1 MLENQIGLHSESTGR
16 RSPIHAPTGSPS
28 TSEGVTRRSRLIPP
42 RDESVVRP
50 YKNLFQ
56 EMTSSDQPRSVLC
69 LGLADGD
76 RSRVSEEAHRFGW
89 LIRFAANTGDARAT
103 GNGRKPDL
111 ILFDTKTS
119 DEAAHDLL
127 RQCTAHPL
135 QAVATAPIQGH
146 APVQEPEPTVADGT
160 VLLEPGSIHRFEDY
174 EQQIL
179 RHALHTTGWNVKRA
193 AQLLGIGRA
202 TLYRKIDRYKLR
214 DYQPERNAG

>member
-1 MLENQIGLHSESTGR
+1 
-16 RSPIHAPTGSPS
+16 
-28 TSEGVTRRSRLIPP
+28 
-42 RDESVVRP
+42 
-50 YKNLFQ
+50 
-56 EMTSSDQPRSVLC
+56 MTSDQPRSVLC
-69 LGLADGD
+69 LGLNDAD

-89 LIRFAANTGDARAT
+89 LIRFAANSGDARAT
-103 GNGRKPDL
+103 GNGRRPDL

-135 QAVATAPIQGH
+135 QAVA
-146 APVQEPEPTVADGT
+146 PEAKQAAAATEATQPATPDGT
-160 VLLEPGSIHRFEDY
+160 VLLEAGSIHRFEDY

-179 RHALHTTGWNVKRA
+179 RHALQTTGWNVKRA

-214 DYQPERNAG
+214 EFQPERNAG

>member
-1 MLENQIGLHSESTGR
+1 
-16 RSPIHAPTGSPS
+16 
-28 TSEGVTRRSRLIPP
+28 
-42 RDESVVRP
+42 
-50 YKNLFQ
+50 
-56 EMTSSDQPRSVLC
+56 MTSSDQPRSVLC
-69 LGLADGD
+69 LGLSDGD

-135 QAVATAPIQGH
+135 QAVATAPVQPP
-146 APVQEPEPTVADGT
+146 APVQEPQPAVADGT

-174 EQQIL
+174 EQKIL

>member
-1 MLENQIGLHSESTGR
+1 
-16 RSPIHAPTGSPS
+16 
-28 TSEGVTRRSRLIPP
+28 
-42 RDESVVRP
+42 
-50 YKNLFQ
+50 
-56 EMTSSDQPRSVLC
+56 MTSSDQPRSVLC
-69 LGLADGD
+69 LGLGDAD

-89 LIRFAANTGDARAT
+89 LIRFAQNAADARAT
-103 GNGRKPDL
+103 GNGRRPDL

-135 QAVATAPIQGH
+135 QAVAHQPVQH
-146 APVQEPEPTVADGT
+146 APAPVAVEAAPVKDGT

-174 EQQIL
+174 EQKIL

-214 DYQPERNAG
+214 EYQPERNAG

>member
-1 MLENQIGLHSESTGR
+1 
-16 RSPIHAPTGSPS
+16 
-28 TSEGVTRRSRLIPP
+28 
-42 RDESVVRP
+42 
-50 YKNLFQ
+50 
-56 EMTSSDQPRSVLC
+56 MTSSDQPRSVLC
-69 LGLADGD
+69 LGLGDAD

-89 LIRFAANTGDARAT
+89 LIRFAQNAADARAT
-103 GNGRKPDL
+103 GNGRRPDL
-111 ILFDTKTS
+111 ILFDTKSS

-135 QAVATAPIQGH
+135 QAVAQPAASMNGPAAAQAGGM
-146 APVQEPEPTVADGT
+146 AQPEQASGAQDTTDGT
-160 VLLEPGSIHRFEDY
+160 VLLEAGSIRRFEDY
-174 EQQIL
+174 EQKIL

>member
-1 MLENQIGLHSESTGR
+1 
-16 RSPIHAPTGSPS
+16 
-28 TSEGVTRRSRLIPP
+28 
-42 RDESVVRP
+42 
-50 YKNLFQ
+50 
-56 EMTSSDQPRSVLC
+56 MTSDQPRSVLC
-69 LGLADGD
+69 LGLNDAD

-89 LIRFAANTGDARAT
+89 LIRFAANSGDARAT
-103 GNGRKPDL
+103 GNGRRPDL

-135 QAVATAPIQGH
+135 QAVAIESKHAVGGATGEQPAAAP
-146 APVQEPEPTVADGT
+146 ATPDGT
-160 VLLEPGSIHRFEDY
+160 VLLEVGSIHRFEDY

-179 RHALHTTGWNVKRA
+179 RHALQTTGWNVKRA

-214 DYQPERNAG
+214 EFQPERNAG

>member
-1 MLENQIGLHSESTGR
+1 
-16 RSPIHAPTGSPS
+16 
-28 TSEGVTRRSRLIPP
+28 
-42 RDESVVRP
+42 
-50 YKNLFQ
+50 
-56 EMTSSDQPRSVLC
+56 MTSSDQPRSVLC
-69 LGLADGD
+69 LGLNDAD

-89 LIRFAANTGDARAT
+89 LIRFASNAGDARAT
-103 GNGRKPDL
+103 GNGRRPDL

-135 QAVATAPIQGH
+135 QAVAPQPGAAVPQAG
-146 APVQEPEPTVADGT
+146 APEPVAAKADDGT

-214 DYQPERNAG
+214 EYQPERNAG

>member
-1 MLENQIGLHSESTGR
+1 
-16 RSPIHAPTGSPS
+16 
-28 TSEGVTRRSRLIPP
+28 
-42 RDESVVRP
+42 
-50 YKNLFQ
+50 
-56 EMTSSDQPRSVLC
+56 MTSDQPRSVLC
-69 LGLADGD
+69 LGLNDAD

-89 LIRFAANTGDARAT
+89 LIRFAANSGDARAT
-103 GNGRKPDL
+103 GNGRRPDL

-135 QAVATAPIQGH
+135 QAVAPEAKQAGAVGT
-146 APVQEPEPTVADGT
+146 QEAAQAVTPEGT
-160 VLLEPGSIHRFEDY
+160 VLLEAGSIHRFEDY

-179 RHALHTTGWNVKRA
+179 RHALQTTGWNVKRA

-214 DYQPERNAG
+214 EFQPERNAG

>member
-1 MLENQIGLHSESTGR
+1 
-16 RSPIHAPTGSPS
+16 
-28 TSEGVTRRSRLIPP
+28 
-42 RDESVVRP
+42 
-50 YKNLFQ
+50 
-56 EMTSSDQPRSVLC
+56 MTSSDQPCSVLC
-69 LGLADGD
+69 LGLGDAD

-89 LIRFAANTGDARAT
+89 LIRFAGNATEARAT
-103 GNGRKPDL
+103 GNGKRPDL
-111 ILFDTKTS
+111 ILFDVNS
-119 DEAAHDLL
+119 ADDAASELV

-135 QAVATAPIQGH
+135 LAVSHAAPTQEAPRTDPNGMHAGATA
-146 APVQEPEPTVADGT
+146 EPADGT

-179 RHALHTTGWNVKRA
+179 RHALLTTGWNVKRA

>member
-1 MLENQIGLHSESTGR
+1 
-16 RSPIHAPTGSPS
+16 
-28 TSEGVTRRSRLIPP
+28 
-42 RDESVVRP
+42 
-50 YKNLFQ
+50 
-56 EMTSSDQPRSVLC
+56 MTSSDQPRSVLC
-69 LGLADGD
+69 LGLGDAD

-89 LIRFAANTGDARAT
+89 LIRFASNASDARAT
-103 GNGRKPDL
+103 GNGRRPDL

-135 QAVATAPIQGH
+135 QAVAPQAATASA
-146 APVQEPEPTVADGT
+146 APSAPQQDSADNQADDGT

-214 DYQPERNAG
+214 EYQPERNAG

>member
-1 MLENQIGLHSESTGR
+1 
-16 RSPIHAPTGSPS
+16 
-28 TSEGVTRRSRLIPP
+28 
-42 RDESVVRP
+42 
-50 YKNLFQ
+50 
-56 EMTSSDQPRSVLC
+56 MTSSDQPRSVLC
-69 LGLADGD
+69 LGLNDSD

-89 LIRFAANTGDARAT
+89 LIRFAGNATEARAT
-103 GNGRKPDL
+103 GNGKRPDL
-111 ILFDTKTS
+111 ILFDVNGA
-119 DEAAHDLL
+119 DDAASELV

-135 QAVATAPIQGH
+135 QAVSHTAPQTTTSSM
-146 APVQEPEPTVADGT
+146 PTEPTTADAKSEAADGT

-179 RHALHTTGWNVKRA
+179 RHALQTTGWNVKRA

>member
-1 MLENQIGLHSESTGR
+1 
-16 RSPIHAPTGSPS
+16 
-28 TSEGVTRRSRLIPP
+28 
-42 RDESVVRP
+42 
-50 YKNLFQ
+50 
-56 EMTSSDQPRSVLC
+56 MTSSDQPRSVLC
-69 LGLADGD
+69 LGLGDID

-89 LIRFAANTGDARAT
+89 LIRFAKNAADARAT
-103 GNGRKPDL
+103 GNGKRPDL
-111 ILFDTKTS
+111 ILFNTGIS

-135 QAVATAPIQGH
+135 QAVAQPAPTQAAAAAQTAPPAAAEGGESRH
-146 APVQEPEPTVADGT
+146 EDGT

-174 EQQIL
+174 EQKIL

>member
-1 MLENQIGLHSESTGR
+1 
-16 RSPIHAPTGSPS
+16 
-28 TSEGVTRRSRLIPP
+28 
-42 RDESVVRP
+42 
-50 YKNLFQ
+50 
-56 EMTSSDQPRSVLC
+56 MTSSDQPRSVLC
-69 LGLADGD
+69 LGLGDAD

-89 LIRFAANTGDARAT
+89 LIRFAANAGDARAT
-103 GNGRKPDL
+103 GNGRRPDL

-135 QAVATAPIQGH
+135 QAVAPQPGAAVAQPGT
-146 APVQEPEPTVADGT
+146 PEPAAAKPDDGT

-214 DYQPERNAG
+214 EYQPERNAG

>member
-1 MLENQIGLHSESTGR
+1 
-16 RSPIHAPTGSPS
+16 
-28 TSEGVTRRSRLIPP
+28 
-42 RDESVVRP
+42 
-50 YKNLFQ
+50 
-56 EMTSSDQPRSVLC
+56 MTSSDQPRSVLC
-69 LGLADGD
+69 LGLNDSD

-89 LIRFAANTGDARAT
+89 LIRFAGNATEARAT
-103 GNGRKPDL
+103 GNGKRPDL
-111 ILFDTKTS
+111 ILFDVS
-119 DEAAHDLL
+119 GADDAGSEVV

-135 QAVATAPIQGH
+135 QAVNHA
-146 APVQEPEPTVADGT
+146 APVTTTSSMPTEPMAAEGGKPESTDGT

-179 RHALHTTGWNVKRA
+179 RHALQTTGWNVKRA

>member
-1 MLENQIGLHSESTGR
+1 
-16 RSPIHAPTGSPS
+16 
-28 TSEGVTRRSRLIPP
+28 
-42 RDESVVRP
+42 
-50 YKNLFQ
+50 
-56 EMTSSDQPRSVLC
+56 MTSDQPRSVLC
-69 LGLADGD
+69 LGLSDTD

-89 LIRFAANTGDARAT
+89 LIRFAQNSGDARAT
-103 GNGRKPDL
+103 GNGRRPDL
-111 ILFDTKTS
+111 ILFDTKTR

-135 QAVATAPIQGH
+135 QAVAGERLTNPVGAAPGD
-146 APVQEPEPTVADGT
+146 APVQAQKAPDGT

-214 DYQPERNAG
+214 EYQPERNAG